1 MTRSKVLFHKLLAKP
16 HEHRRG
22 LRQLTYRKELG
33 MGNDRYLL
41 VNIDNG
47 DRLISLQDAVKDVV
61 PFTL

>member
-1 MTRSKVLFHKLLAKP
+1 
-16 HEHRRG
+16 
-22 LRQLTYRKELG
+22 